1 MTRGPLPKKAID
13 VALPVA
19 QARGM
24 VILCK
29 PGAGSVCDFA
39 IAGTALTPLVRVK
52 RSRRIHC
59 PLPEIE
65 AQFAESLARLRL
77 VPATAERCRELWVC
91 GQYGAIRF
99 FRVGDAGLVEI
110 DRDGRPLASI

>member
-1 MTRGPLPKKAID
+1 MHDPGA
-13 VALPVA
+13 AA
-19 QARGM
+19 
-24 VILCK
+24 K

>member
-13 VALPVA
+13 EALPVA

-39 IAGTALTPLVRVK
+39 IAGLALTSLVRVK

-65 AQFAESLARLRL
+65 LQFAEPLARLRL
-77 VPATAERCRELWVC
+77 VPATSERCRELWVC
-91 GQYGAIRF
+91 GQYGTMRF
-99 FRVGDAGLVEI
+99 FRVNDNGLCEI
-110 DRDGRPLASI
+110 NRDGRPLAGT

>member
-13 VALPVA
+13 EALPVA

-39 IAGTALTPLVRVK
+39 IAGTTQTPLVRVK

-65 AQFAESLARLRL
+65 SQFAEPLALLRL
-77 VPATAERCRELWVC
+77 VPATRERCRELWVC
-91 GQYGAIRF
+91 GQYGALRF
-99 FRVGDAGLVEI
+99 FRVGDAGLAEI
-110 DRDGRPLASI
+110 DRDGRPLAGT